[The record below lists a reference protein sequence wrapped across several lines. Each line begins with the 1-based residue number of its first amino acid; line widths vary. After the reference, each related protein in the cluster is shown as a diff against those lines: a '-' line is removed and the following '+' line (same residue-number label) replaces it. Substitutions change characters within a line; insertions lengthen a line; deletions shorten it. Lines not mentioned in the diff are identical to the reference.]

1 MEREPADGRRRGEKR
16 VARDGDIDFKKG
28 DEGEKGS
35 RGEKREGLILE
46 SANGMAPFFFFTRRH
61 TADKCCNR
69 RSFLVTIF
77 QLFSL
82 FAFLI

>member
-46 SANGMAPFFFFTRRH
+46 SANGMAPFFFLPEDTLQINVAIGDPF
-61 TADKCCNR
+61 
-69 RSFLVTIF
+69 
-77 QLFSL
+77 
-82 FAFLI
+82 